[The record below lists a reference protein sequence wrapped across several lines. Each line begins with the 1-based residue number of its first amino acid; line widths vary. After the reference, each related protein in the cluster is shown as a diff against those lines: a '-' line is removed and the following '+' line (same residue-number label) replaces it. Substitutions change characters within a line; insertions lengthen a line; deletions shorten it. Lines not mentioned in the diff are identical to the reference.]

1 MGSIDINLN
10 YKENTNKKIVKDDL
24 KNFITNF

>member
-1 MGSIDINLN
+1 MESIDIDLN
-10 YKENTNKKIVKDDL
+10 YKENTKKKMGENYL